1 MSLTITIQDDL
12 VEKIKRLLKKADLKM
27 QKSLFLLLL
36 SKIIRNKKKF
46 YHLTDDIRAGIEKQG
61 YTVTQIIDEI
71 ERLRHEDHHCG

>member
-36 SKIIRNKKKF
+36 SKN
-46 YHLTDDIRAGIEKQG
+46 Y
-61 YTVTQIIDEI
+61 
-71 ERLRHEDHHCG
+71 